1 MVKNATRVWYAGLAI
16 AVAVIVVLGLSS
28 AVTAGSKD
36 AKKGYLGVYM
46 QELDKDIREGLN
58 IDVDNGVL
66 ISGIENGGPADEAGL
81 EDGDVIVEFAGK
93 PISDPE
99 ALRDLARDTEPGE
112 EVEVKVVRD
121 GETKTFTL
129 TVGDWPDDTSWFS
142 MGDLHFDDQDF
153 GAHVNKMVYAFAGK
167 PRLGVEIAEL
177 NDDLAAYFKT
187 KPGDGVLVL
196 EVKEES
202 VADAAGVKSGDV
214 ILEVGEEKVT
224 SVDELRESL
233 EDFEEGDEFPIL
245 VVRSGK
251 KKTLTATMD
260 EAENVFHWS
269 GQPQL
274 HGFNNNLQNLYRYRV
289 SVPHVEILDDEDLRD
304 QLDEMKKELNE
315 MKKELK
321 ELKK

>member
-1 MVKNATRVWYAGLAI
+1 MAKNATRVWYGGLTI
-16 AVAVIVVLGLSS
+16 ALAVIVVIGLSS
-28 AVTAGSKD
+28 AVVAGSKD
-36 AKKGYLGVYM
+36 AGKGYLGVYM

-58 IDVDNGVL
+58 IEVDDGVL
-66 ISGIENGGPADEAGL
+66 ISGVESGGPADEAGL
-81 EDGDVIVEFAGK
+81 EDGDVIIEFAGK

-99 ALRDLARDTEPGE
+99 ALRDLARAAEPGE
-112 EVEVKVVRD
+112 KVEVKVVRD
-121 GETKTFTL
+121 GEIKTFTL

-142 MGDLHFDDQDF
+142 LGDLHFDDHDF
-153 GAHVNKMVYAFAGK
+153 GGHVNNMVYAFSGK

-177 NDDLAAYFKT
+177 NDDLAKYFKT

-202 VADAAGVKSGDV
+202 VAEEAGVKSGDV

-260 EAENVFHWS
+260 EAENVFQWS
-269 GQPQL
+269 GKPQL
-274 HGFNNNLQNLYRYRV
+274 QHYYNKMPKMHRFRV
-289 SVPHVEILDDEDLRD
+289 ESPRVEIFMDDELREE
-304 QLDEMKKELNE
+304 LDEMKT
-315 MKKELK
+315 ELK
-321 ELKK
+321 EMRKELEELKK